1 MTFPAIF
8 SSRSPAAV
16 AIGNPVEATGSTD
29 DADTPIMIRL
39 RANDEAA
46 LGELLDRYWKTLV
59 KYSLGFVGDLD
70 SAEDVVQEAFVRVW
84 RSRGSWA
91 PTGTVRAYLYRIVRN
106 LALQEG
112 EKRSVRRRYGQL
124 RRAIHRPP
132 NPAEELDRKLRQQLL
147 ADAIDALSPRR
158 REIVILA
165 RFHSL
170 SYAQIAEVMGI
181 SSQTVANQMSSALRE
196 LRKSLNGSNL

>member
-1 MTFPAIF
+1 MTFSAIF
-8 SSRSPAAV
+8 
-16 AIGNPVEATGSTD
+16 GSTPPSAVVLGISEGAADAPD
-29 DADTPIMIRL
+29 DADTRIMMRL
-39 RANDEAA
+39 RSDDDIA

-59 KYSLGFVGDLD
+59 KYSFGFIGDLD
-70 SAEDVVQEAFVRVW
+70 SAEDIVQEAFVRVW
-84 RSRGSWA
+84 RSRASWA
-91 PTGTVRAYLYRIVRN
+91 PTGSVRGYLYRIVRN

-124 RRAIHRPP
+124 APLIQQPA
-132 NPAEELDRKLRQQLL
+132 NPAEDLDRKLRQQVL
-147 ADAIDALSPRR
+147 ADAIEALSPRR

-196 LRKSLNGSNL
+196 LRKSLNGSNV